1 MCSCHVVKKAIP
13 YYDSILNRTIKPITP
28 NAYKME
34 YYLSDVFPNATNLK
48 ALVVSRDE
56 YAPLKNPM
64 GKPIASPE
72 KVVEHVTSQHLRFL
86 LQAGAIL
93 EGVTEEDTNLVE
105 ISPLISAH
113 GEGLESFSGVRMKL
127 PCCVLDE
134 SEVDLK
140 MVKNEAIND
149 RVRLL
154 YDRNGDYYQYVLLRV
169 SLLFLVS
176 SQTP

>member
-1 MCSCHVVKKAIP
+1 MYSCHVVKKAIP

-56 YAPLKNPM
+56 FAPLKHPT

-72 KVVEHVTSQHLRFL
+72 KVVEHVTNQHLRFL
-86 LQAGAIL
+86 LRAGAIL
-93 EGVTEEDTNLVE
+93 EGVTEEDTGQVE
-105 ISPLISAH
+105 ISPLVSAH
-113 GEGLESFSGVRMKL
+113 GEGLEPFSGVQVKL

-134 SEVDLK
+134 SEVDLRMIK
-140 MVKNEAIND
+140 SEPINE
-149 RVRLL
+149 RLHL
-154 YDRNGDYYQYVLLRV
+154 LNDRNGDYYQYVLLRV
-169 SLLFLVS
+169 SLLFHVS
-176 SQTP
+176 LQTS

>member
-13 YYDSILNRTIKPITP
+13 YYDAILNRTIKPITP
-28 NAYKME
+28 NAFKME

-56 YAPLKNPM
+56 FAPLKNPA

-72 KVVEHVTSQHLRFL
+72 KVVDHVTNQHLRFL

-93 EGVTEEDTNLVE
+93 EGVTEEDTRQVE
-105 ISPLISAH
+105 ISPLVSAR
-113 GEGLESFSGVRMKL
+113 GEGLEVFFGVHVKL
-127 PCCVLDE
+127 PCCVLDD

-140 MVKNEAIND
+140 TIKSEPVNE
-149 RVRLL
+149 RLVL
-154 YDRNGDYYQYVLLRV
+154 LNNRNGEYYQYVLLRV
-169 SLLFLVS
+169 SLLS
-176 SQTP
+176 SVF